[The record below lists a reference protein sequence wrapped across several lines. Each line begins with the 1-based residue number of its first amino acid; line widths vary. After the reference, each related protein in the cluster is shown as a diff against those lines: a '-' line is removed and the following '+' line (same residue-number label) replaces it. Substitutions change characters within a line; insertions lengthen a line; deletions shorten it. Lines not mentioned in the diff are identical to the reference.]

1 MTEGATAA
9 ALLGVVGG
17 WEGASRLFTGMTEG
31 ATAAALLGVA
41 GMGSRLHGN
50 DGGGRE

>member
-1 MTEGATAA
+1 MTEGTTAA
-9 ALLGVVGG
+9 APLGVVGMG
-17 WEGASRLFTGMTEG
+17 SRLPG
-31 ATAAALLGVA
+31 TAAAAMAAGLLGVA

>member
-9 ALLGVVGG
+9 V
-17 WEGASRLFTGMTEG
+17 
-31 ATAAALLGVA
+31 LLGVA

-50 DGGGRE
+50 DGGGYGGGADYGGVAGMGSRLHGNDGGGRE

>member
-9 ALLGVVGG
+9 VLLGV
-17 WEGASRLFTGMTEG
+17 T
-31 ATAAALLGVA
+31 

-50 DGGGRE
+50 DGGGWE

>member
-9 ALLGVVGG
+9 VLLGVV
-17 WEGASRLFTGMTEG
+17 
-31 ATAAALLGVA
+31 